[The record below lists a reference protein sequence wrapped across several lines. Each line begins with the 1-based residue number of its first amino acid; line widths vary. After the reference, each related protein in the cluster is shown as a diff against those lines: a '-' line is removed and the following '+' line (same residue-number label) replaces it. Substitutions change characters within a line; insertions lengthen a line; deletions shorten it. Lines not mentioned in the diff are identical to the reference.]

1 MLYSA
6 VHLLKLS
13 IKKGTYLLTYI
24 EMTLT
29 GILFLVCS
37 LPVVQVLNKV
47 FPLSFKF
54 IHKISIQEKFL
65 YFQIASRAGYN
76 TFGGRI
82 RPAGRRLCI
91 PALHYQAHHA
101 TKSNPFILQSDLVH
115 SKQNPGQ
122 LISLVHFRS

>member
-1 MLYSA
+1 
-6 VHLLKLS
+6 
-13 IKKGTYLLTYI
+13 
-24 EMTLT
+24 MTLT

-82 RPAGRRLCI
+82 RPAGC
-91 PALHYQAHHA
+91 ASLHYTTKHTTPLKA
-101 TKSNPFILQSDLVH
+101 THSYCNLTWFTANKILG
-115 SKQNPGQ
+115 N
-122 LISLVHFRS
+122 